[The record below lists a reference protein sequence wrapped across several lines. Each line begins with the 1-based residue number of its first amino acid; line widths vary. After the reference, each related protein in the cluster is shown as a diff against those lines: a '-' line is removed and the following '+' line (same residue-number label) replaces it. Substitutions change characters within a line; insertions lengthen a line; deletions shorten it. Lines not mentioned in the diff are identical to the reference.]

1 MSDLGHKGTH
11 EVPVRQGHAVSWLQL
26 GGIPLSDTKHIET
39 AGP

>member
-11 EVPVRQGHAVSWLQL
+11 EVPVRRATVSWLQL
-26 GGIPLSDTKHIET
+26 GGILLSDTKHIET